1 MYITPVISKMD
12 SREGKIESRNKK
24 GLTNNAKPLI

>member
-1 MYITPVISKMD
+1 MD